1 MKVSQE
7 WLSEFVDLDDLNPSR
22 IDELLTMSGTE
33 VERVTRFATGLDQ
46 VVVAQVADLA
56 KMEGSDHLWL
66 AKVRVPDQE
75 PEDVVCGAPN
85 LSKGA
90 LVAWARP
97 GTELPQGMKLAQ
109 RRIRGAVSNGMICAP
124 DELGIGADHEG
135 VLLLPAGEVEIG
147 EPLSRVFPPDTVYEL
162 EILSNRGD
170 CLSHWGVARELAAL
184 LDRRLRDPELTE
196 PERSGPPAAESVS
209 VGVEAPGDC
218 PLYSCECIDEVGEG
232 PTPLWMLRRLLAVGA
247 RPISPVVDL
256 ANYVMLETGQPVHTF
271 DLDRMRGAPSLVAIG
286 VRHGLR
292 GESLE
297 CLDGVVRP
305 LDPDCLVITAGDQP
319 VAIAGVIGGT
329 QTAVEAG
336 TKRIA
341 LEVANFNWVAIR
353 KASRRLG
360 LRTEASARFE
370 RHLSPTL
377 VPLGRQR
384 FLHLIGRVAGGRVRP
399 GPVSAGGLPEP
410 SEPIQVSAGRASS
423 LLGMEVGSDEAAAAL
438 RRLQFQVAVSGDE
451 LEVTPAAVRT
461 DISLPEDV
469 IEEVGRILGYD
480 RVPAT
485 LPPLRTQPG
494 GHPGLASAAR
504 LAGEL
509 CIGAGFT
516 EALTSSLVSQD
527 QVGVVRGGGEG
538 LAPIQIINPLSSQ
551 LGSLRV
557 SCVPGLL
564 ESCRLNQSRGGERT
578 RLFEWGHVFWR
589 AGSPSERPEEPE
601 VLALVDH
608 SWGPT
613 ASPAAK
619 RIDHLL
625 QVVQALAEEVSL
637 DPVEFRPAER
647 TGFVPGRCAEAWAKG
662 ELRGVLGEVDLS
674 SRGELELR
682 GTVVAAELR
691 VDGWLVD
698 GGRPGRGVTL
708 AKTPQLSLDLAV
720 TVPELAAVGP
730 ALAAVRA
737 AGISEL
743 EEIRLVDR
751 YWGSQLPA
759 GSKGWTFQLEF
770 RDPERTLT
778 HRDGEKLRSRVLA
791 ALATAVGA
799 EVRRVG
805 AV

>member
-1 MKVSQE
+1 MRVSQE
-7 WLSEFVDLDDLNPSR
+7 WLNEFVDLEDLAPTR

-33 VERVTRFATGLDQ
+33 VERFSHFGSGLDQ
-46 VVVAQVADLA
+46 VVVAQVVELA

-85 LSKGA
+85 LTKGA

-97 GTELPQGMKLAQ
+97 GTELPQGMKLSQ

-124 DELGIGADHEG
+124 DELGLGSDHEG
-135 VLLLPAGEVEIG
+135 VLLLPAGEVELG
-147 EPLSRVFPPDTVYEL
+147 EPLSQVFPPDTVFDL

-170 CLSHWGVARELAAL
+170 CLSHWGVARELAAV
-184 LDRRLRDPELTE
+184 LDRRLRDPDLTE
-196 PERSGPPAAESVS
+196 PVRSGPPAEESVS
-209 VGVEAPGDC
+209 VGIEAVGDC
-218 PLYSCECIDEVGEG
+218 SLYTVECIDELGEG
-232 PTPLWMLRRLLAVGA
+232 PTPLWMFRRLLAVGA

-271 DLDRMRGAPSLVAIG
+271 DLDRMRGAPRLVAIG

-297 CLDGVVRP
+297 CLDGLVRP

-329 QTAVEAG
+329 QTAVEPG
-336 TKRIA
+336 TKRVA
-341 LEVANFNWVAIR
+341 LEVANFNWVSIR
-353 KASRRLG
+353 KTSRRLG
-360 LRTEASARFE
+360 LRTEASSRFE

-377 VPLGRQR
+377 VPVARQR

-399 GPVSAGGLPEP
+399 GPVTAGELPEP
-410 SEPIQVSAGRASS
+410 SEPILVSSQRASR
-423 LLGMEVGSDEAAAAL
+423 LLGIEVRPEEAAAAL
-438 RRLQFQVAVSGDE
+438 GRLQFQVEVSGDE
-451 LEVTPAAVRT
+451 LRVAPLAVRT
-461 DISLPEDV
+461 DVSIPEDV
-469 IEEVGRILGYD
+469 IEEVGRVLGYE

-485 LPPLRTQPG
+485 LPGLRTPPS
-494 GHPGLASAAR
+494 GHPGLTRTSR

-516 EALTSSLVSQD
+516 EAFTSSLVSQERLGSV
-527 QVGVVRGGGEG
+527 QGMGQGF
-538 LAPIQIINPLSSQ
+538 APIQIANPLSSQ

-557 SCVPGLL
+557 SCLPGLL
-564 ESCRLNQSRGGERT
+564 EACRLNQSRGGEWT

-589 AGSPSERPEEPE
+589 ASNPSERPEEPE

-608 SWGPT
+608 SWGPA
-613 ASPAAK
+613 ASPAAE
-619 RIDHLL
+619 RINHLL
-625 QVVQALAEEVSL
+625 QVVQALGERVSL
-637 DPVEFRPAER
+637 DPVEFWPVEMS
-647 TGFVPGRCAEAWAKG
+647 GFREGRCTEARVKG
-662 ELRGVLGEVDLS
+662 EVRGRLGELDLLS
-674 SRGELELR
+674 DTELELR

-698 GGRPGRGVTL
+698 GGRPGRGMAL

-720 TVPELAAVGP
+720 TVPEQTGLGP

-759 GSKGWTFQLEF
+759 GTKGWTFRLAF
-770 RDPERTLT
+770 RHPERTLT
-778 HRDGEKLRSRVLA
+778 HREGEQLRARVLA
-791 ALATAVGA
+791 ALGSTVGA
-799 EVRRVG
+799 EVRQG
-805 AV
+805 PE

>member
-1 MKVSQE
+1 MRVSQE
-7 WLSEFVDLDDLNPSR
+7 WLSEFVDLEDLAPTR

-33 VERVTRFATGLDQ
+33 VERFSQFGSGLDQ
-46 VVVAQVADLA
+46 VVVAQVVELA

-75 PEDVVCGAPN
+75 PEDVVCGAAN
-85 LSKGA
+85 LTKGA

-124 DELGIGADHEG
+124 DELGLGSDHEG
-135 VLLLPAGEVEIG
+135 VLLLPDGEVELG
-147 EPLSRVFPPDTVYEL
+147 EPLSHVFPPDTVFDL

-184 LDRRLRDPELTE
+184 LDRQLRDPDLTE
-196 PERSGPPAAESVS
+196 PVRSGPPAEESVA
-209 VGVEAPGDC
+209 VGIEAVGDC
-218 PLYSCECIDEVGEG
+218 PLYTAECIDELGEG
-232 PTPLWMLRRLLAVGA
+232 PTPLWMLRRLFAVGA

-329 QTAVEAG
+329 QTAVEPG

-341 LEVANFNWVAIR
+341 LEAANFNWVSIR
-353 KASRRLG
+353 KTSRWLG
-360 LRTEASARFE
+360 VRTEASSRFE

-377 VPLGRQR
+377 VPAARQR
-384 FLHLIGRVAGGRVRP
+384 FLHLIGRVSGGRVRP
-399 GPVSAGGLPEP
+399 GPVSAGELPEP
-410 SEPIQVSAGRASS
+410 SQPIQVSSQRASM
-423 LLGMEVGSDEAAAAL
+423 LLGIEVRPEEAARAL
-438 RRLQFQVAVSGDE
+438 RRLQFQVEVSGDE
-451 LEVTPAAVRT
+451 LRVAPLAVRT
-461 DISLPEDV
+461 DVSIAEDV
-469 IEEVGRILGYD
+469 IEEVGRILGYQ
-480 RVPAT
+480 RVAAT
-485 LPPLRTQPG
+485 LPALRRPPS
-494 GHPGLASAAR
+494 GHPGLTRASR

-516 EALTSSLVSQD
+516 EALTSSLVSQER
-527 QVGVVRGGGEG
+527 VGFVQGMGQGF
-538 LAPIQIINPLSSQ
+538 APIQIANPLSSQ

-557 SCVPGLL
+557 SCLPGLL
-564 ESCRLNQSRGGERT
+564 ESCRLNQSRGGEWT
-578 RLFEWGHVFWR
+578 RIFEWGHVFWR
-589 AGSPSERPEEPE
+589 AGNPSERPEEPE

-608 SWGPT
+608 SWGPA
-613 ASPAAK
+613 ASPAAG

-625 QVVQALAEEVSL
+625 QVVQALGERVSL
-637 DPVEFRPAER
+637 DPVEFRPAEMTR
-647 TGFVPGRCAEAWAKG
+647 FRSGRCAEAWVKG
-662 ELRGVLGEVDLS
+662 ELRGRLGEVDLGS
-674 SRGELELR
+674 NTELELR
-682 GTVVAAELR
+682 GTVVVAELR

-698 GGRPGRGVTL
+698 GGRPGRGMAL

-720 TVPELAAVGP
+720 TVAEQAGLGP

-743 EEIRLVDR
+743 QEIRLVDR

-759 GSKGWTFQLEF
+759 GTKGWTLRLVF
-770 RDPERTLT
+770 RDQERTLT
-778 HRDGEKLRSRVLA
+778 HRDGEQLRARVLA
-791 ALATAVGA
+791 ALVTAVGA
-799 EVRRVG
+799 RARLRAE
-805 AV
+805 